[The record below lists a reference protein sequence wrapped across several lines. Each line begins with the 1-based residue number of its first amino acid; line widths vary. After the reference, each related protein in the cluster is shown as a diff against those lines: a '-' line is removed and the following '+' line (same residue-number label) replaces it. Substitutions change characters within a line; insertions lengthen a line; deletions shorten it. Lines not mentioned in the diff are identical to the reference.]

1 MISTLQQ
8 LKKELRIF
16 FPDISESCKRC
27 EYPECKGY
35 ITLFEEEID
44 EFLDLDIEVV
54 AINEEVYLINNFEEK
69 NGELNL
75 SEISPKCKL
84 RCANGKCGIH
94 NHKPYICLIYPIM
107 IEKYQDGKHYWCFH
121 KLCQYYIDL
130 KKIGKYEEII
140 FKFKKILKEIDPE
153 LKKKIYDYYFKVCSV
168 TVSQYTDTDI
178 DVIKEVKE
186 CQNVNRQ

>member
-1 MISTLQQ
+1 
-8 LKKELRIF
+8 
-16 FPDISESCKRC
+16 
-27 EYPECKGY
+27 
-35 ITLFEEEID
+35 
-44 EFLDLDIEVV
+44 
-54 AINEEVYLINNFEEK
+54 
-69 NGELNL
+69 
-75 SEISPKCKL
+75 
-84 RCANGKCGIH
+84 
-94 NHKPYICLIYPIM
+94 M